1 MNLRKQPINVLRKRK
16 LDVTNKLS
24 VLRDNRVDLDD
35 QKDEEASLIQ
45 QLHELDEL
53 IKEKAEE
60 VEKVAEIK
68 GVSFNKRVREGM
80 YETANHGEPNAGE
93 EEEGASKEPNPFVR
107 RKTIQHTMHFGEEAE
122 RLAREEAEKRQRVEE
137 QERAAQEE
145 KKRKEEAIRASQLL
159 SDINSLK
166 RKKTAVVEERVVLQ
180 GLESAQLLSQ
190 AHNFELDI
198 DI

>member
-1 MNLRKQPINVLRKRK
+1 MLRKRK
-16 LDVTNKLS
+16 LDVTGKLN
-24 VLRDNRVDLDD
+24 VLRDNRVNLDD
-35 QKDEEASLIQ
+35 QREEEEKLVQ
-45 QLHELDEL
+45 QLHELDEI

-60 VEKVAEIK
+60 VEKVAEVK

-80 YETANHGEPNAGE
+80 YETAKHDEQEAE
-93 EEEGASKEPNPFVR
+93 EQDEGASKEPNPFVR

-122 RLAREEAEKRQRVEE
+122 RLAREEAEKRRKIEE
-137 QERAAQEE
+137 QEKAAAEE
-145 KKRKEEAIRASQLL
+145 KRRKEEAIRASQLL

-166 RKKTAVVEERVVLQ
+166 RKKTGVVEERHVLQ
-180 GLESAQLLSQ
+180 GLESSQLLSQ